1 MLHSGS
7 LLKSLLKSLPNT
19 LSIDERF
26 TSYRRWLLICDSSA
40 LCLLMFFLGACVT
53 LGFDQLPPVQ
63 WLLLIVAGFALL
75 SLRWRVLRPLVS
87 LLIGFAWA
95 CYSFQ
100 SFLNISFPEAYERV
114 DFVAGGVVEGLP
126 ISNDGNIKFN
136 FRVSS
141 VSESGLSNI
150 IGQRIQLSCYRCP
163 LSIRPGE
170 VWQFTLRVKRP
181 HGYASWG
188 SFDYEK
194 YLFRHQVIAKGY
206 IRLKANNSRTLSA
219 PHSIDLWRQS
229 FLDELHEIIGH
240 GVGSN
245 IIAALTIGVKSGFSN
260 QQQQVFQTT
269 GVSHLMAISGLH
281 VGLVFVGVTFLLRW
295 LLWPV
300 ARIFEYLPRQQI
312 ALLPALCAATFY
324 AALAG
329 FSVSTQRALI
339 MLLVYVLCKL
349 VAREAT
355 LIKVLLIAVFVL
367 LIIDPFSLL
376 DVGFWL
382 SCGAVA
388 VIALVSGNQVS
399 GNQVSGNQVSGSHTP
414 DDDQKVAD
422 ESVKKLGLLR
432 LQPLLWLGMLPFS
445 VLFFAKVSLLSPLVN
460 LIAVPL
466 FCALLIPATLF
477 SVLLYSLGFNYIG
490 AWCLI
495 QLNSLFDFVFQFLQ
509 FASQLNFAKIYS
521 TPMIWWQWGLFV
533 LLLIGFLRPNRGR
546 YIAAFLLV
554 VSVFTNTA
562 SSLAD
567 DELRVTLLD
576 VGQGLAMVIET
587 PNTVSVYDTGPR
599 YGTGFTAAE
608 AVLLPFLRQRG
619 IRYIDTLV
627 ISHADNDHIGGLNK
641 VREAFAVGQTISS
654 RLDKVSGATECF
666 AGQSWQHDHTSF
678 QVISPQADTPQG
690 SNNRSCVIML
700 QHFATKILLT
710 GDIEKQVERFLLK
723 TSNELL
729 KADILLVP
737 HQGSKTSSTAQFIE
751 AVAPTM
757 AMLAAGYKNH
767 YGHPHPAVV
776 ERYQSSGIDLLSTI
790 EHGSVLLKINSHGWT
805 KVLYRQQYRRFWHY
819 QKMPNRSA

>member
-1 MLHSGS
+1 M
-7 LLKSLLKSLPNT
+7 
-19 LSIDERF
+19 
-26 TSYRRWLLICDSSA
+26 CDSSTFCLA
-40 LCLLMFFLGACVT
+40 LFFLGACVT
-53 LGFDQLPPVQ
+53 LCLAELPPIQ
-63 WLLLIVAGFALL
+63 WLLPMVASLVLL
-75 SLRWRVLRPLVS
+75 SLRWRVLRAIAA

-100 SFLNISFPEAYERV
+100 SFLDTGFPAAYERV
-114 DFVAGGVVEGLP
+114 DFVASGRVEGLP
-126 ISNDGNIKFN
+126 TSSEGNIKFN
-136 FRVSS
+136 FRVSAI
-141 VSESGLSNI
+141 SENTLSNI

-170 VWQFTLRVKRP
+170 TWQFTLRAKRP

-206 IRLKANNSRTLSA
+206 IRLKGSNSRTSPA
-219 PHSIDLWRQS
+219 SNSIDLWRQS
-229 FLDELHEIIGH
+229 FLEELHELVGQ

-245 IIAALTIGVKSGFSN
+245 IIAALTIGVKSGLSN

-281 VGLVFVGVTFLLRW
+281 VGLVFVGVMFLLKW
-295 LLWPV
+295 LLWPI
-300 ARIFEYLPRQQI
+300 ARIFEYFPRQQI
-312 ALLPALCAATFY
+312 ALLPALGAAIFY

-329 FSVSTQRALI
+329 FSVSTQRAII
-339 MLLVYVLCKL
+339 MLLVYAFCKL
-349 VAREAT
+349 LAREAS
-355 LIKVLLIAVFVL
+355 LIKVLLIAIIVL

-388 VIALVSGNQVS
+388 VIALVSDKQVS
-399 GNQVSGNQVSGSHTP
+399 DKQVSSKHAF
-414 DDDQKVAD
+414 DDGQKDAD
-422 ESVKKLGLLR
+422 EPVKKLSLLR

-445 VLFFAKVSLLSPLVN
+445 VLFFGKVSLLSPLVN
-460 LIAVPL
+460 LVAVPL
-466 FCALLIPATLF
+466 FCVVLIPVTLL
-477 SVLLYSLGFNYIG
+477 SVLLYSLGFKAVG

-495 QLNSLFDFVFQFLQ
+495 QLNTLFDFVFECLQ

-533 LLLIGFLRPNRGR
+533 ILLIGFLKASRSR
-546 YIAAFLLV
+546 YIAGLLLV
-554 VSVFTNTA
+554 VSVFINTA
-562 SSLAD
+562 SPLAD
-567 DELRVTLLD
+567 DELQVTLLD
-576 VGQGLAMVIET
+576 VGQGLAMVVET
-587 PNTVSVYDTGPR
+587 ANSITVYDTGPR

-619 IRYIDTLV
+619 ITFIDTLV
-627 ISHADNDHIGGLNK
+627 ISHADNDHIGGLDK
-641 VREAFAVGQTISS
+641 VRDAFAVGKTISS
-654 RLDKVSGATECF
+654 RLDKVSGATECV
-666 AGQSWQHDHTSF
+666 AGQSWQQDHTSF
-678 QVISPQADTPQG
+678 QVISPQYDTPQG

-700 QHFATKILLT
+700 RHFGTKILLT

-723 TSNELL
+723 TSKELL

-737 HQGSKTSSTAQFIE
+737 HQGSKTSSTAEFLE

-776 ERYQSSGIDLLSTI
+776 ERYQSRDIDLLSTI

-805 KVLYRQQYRRFWHY
+805 KVLYRQRYRRFWHY